1 MMLPLLSRLPVKLNV
16 LLLRVAI
23 EIIVGILYTVREVKR
38 VSALLLSRVEM
49 YRLSSLSLE
58 RWQNWLKAVMKF
70 MLMLMFTR
78 LLWLKEKWTHLVE
91 LFHLLIVV
99 VVLLEPRKL

>member
-1 MMLPLLSRLPVKLNV
+1 M
-16 LLLRVAI
+16 
-23 EIIVGILYTVREVKR
+23 IVGILYTVREVKR

-58 RWQNWLKAVMKF
+58 RWQNWKF